1 MPVKLG
7 IRFSPHLLAELV
19 RIGAKVSGEHGFAA
33 RLTDKGV
40 PENFKLLN
48 SGVDRETGEFF
59 LVFSEGGQK
68 SPDPVQWQAP
78 VYEKENKEASDGP
91 TT

>member
-1 MPVKLG
+1 MATKLG
-7 IRFSPHLLAELV
+7 VKFSPHLLAELV
-19 RIGAKVSGEHGFAA
+19 RVGARVTGEHGFIA

-59 LVFSEGGQK
+59 LVFAESGKRASG
-68 SPDPVQWQAP
+68 PVEWQAP
-78 VYEKENKEASDGP
+78 VYEKEKEASDGP
-91 TT
+91 TA